1 MNILEIQLNLASPD
15 TQERLL
21 AVAALR
27 QYDAAIA
34 VPLLASRRCDQTV
47 LVRSFVA
54 MGFGHQQNRAAF
66 QFLVSMLETEATANV
81 RAEVASAL
89 IKYGKVAVPAIV
101 RAFHRYPD
109 WLMRM
114 SILLSLSEMDSPE
127 ELFQLCLSAWVDS
140 NLVVQETGV
149 QCLASLVGTPW
160 EEDAL
165 LHLLAFGQSENWEL
179 RRQTAIAL
187 RVFKDARALEQLRL
201 LQQDD
206 EYRVV
211 SAVLEGRWSGTVN
224 G

>member
-1 MNILEIQLNLASPD
+1 MNILKIQLNLASPD
-15 TQERLL
+15 AQERLL

-54 MGFGHQQNRAAF
+54 MGFGHQQNPEAF
-66 QFLVSMLETEATANV
+66 RFLVSMLETEVTANV

-89 IKYGKVAVPAIV
+89 IKYGKAAIPPIV

-114 SILLSLSEMDSPE
+114 SILLSLSDMDSPQ
-127 ELFQLCLSAWVDS
+127 ELFQLCLSAWVDP
-140 NLVVQETGV
+140 NLVVQETGI
-149 QCLASLVGTPW
+149 QCLAALVETPL
-160 EEDAL
+160 EEDVL
-165 LHLLAFGQSENWEL
+165 LHLLAFGQSEKWEL

-187 RVFKDARALEQLRL
+187 RQFTDVRAIALLNVF
-201 LQQDD
+201 QQDD
-206 EYRVV
+206 DYRVV
-211 SAVLEGRWSGTVN
+211 SEVLEAQWSGDAI

>member
-1 MNILEIQLNLASPD
+1 MNLLEIQLNLASSD
-15 TQERLL
+15 VQERLL

-34 VPLLASRRCDQTV
+34 VPLLASRRCDQMV

-54 MGFGHQQNRAAF
+54 MGFGHQQNPEAF
-66 QFLVSMLETEATANV
+66 RFLVSMLETEVTANV

-89 IKYGKVAVPAIV
+89 IKYGKAAVSPIV

-114 SILLSLSEMDSPE
+114 CILLSLSEMDSPQ
-127 ELFQLCLSAWVDS
+127 ELFQLCLAAWVDS

-149 QCLASLVGTPW
+149 QCLASLVGTPL

-165 LHLLAFGQSENWEL
+165 LHLLAFGQSEKWQI

-187 RVFKDARALEQLRL
+187 RVFDDFRAVVRL
-201 LQQDD
+201 SELQHDE

-211 SAVLEGRWSGTVN
+211 SSVLDGQWVGDAI

>member
-1 MNILEIQLNLASPD
+1 MNLLEIQLNLASSD
-15 TQERLL
+15 VQERLL

-54 MGFGHQQNRAAF
+54 MGFGHQQNPEAF
-66 QFLVSMLETEATANV
+66 RFLVSMLETEVTANV

-89 IKYGKVAVPAIV
+89 IKYGKAAVSPIV

-114 SILLSLSEMDSPE
+114 SILLSLSEMDSPQ
-127 ELFQLCLSAWVDS
+127 ELFQLCLAAWVDS

-149 QCLASLVGTPW
+149 QCLASLVGTPL

-165 LHLLAFGQSENWEL
+165 LHLLAFGQSEKWQL

-187 RVFKDARALEQLRL
+187 RAFDDFRAVARLSE
-201 LQQDD
+201 LQQDAD
-206 EYRVV
+206 YRVV
-211 SAVLEGRWSGTVN
+211 SAVLDGQWVGDAI

>member
-1 MNILEIQLNLASPD
+1 MNILEIQLNLSSSD
-15 TQERLL
+15 VQERLL

-54 MGFGHQQNRAAF
+54 MGFGHQQNPEAF
-66 QFLVSMLETEATANV
+66 RFLVSMLETEVTANV

-89 IKYGKVAVPAIV
+89 IKYGKAAVLPIV

-114 SILLSLSEMDSPE
+114 SILLSLSEMNSPQ
-127 ELFQLCLSAWVDS
+127 ELFQLCLSAWVDP
-140 NLVVQETGV
+140 NLVVQETGI
-149 QCLASLVGTPW
+149 QCLVALVGTPL

-165 LHLLAFGQSENWEL
+165 LHLFAFGESEKWEL

-187 RVFKDARALEQLRL
+187 RQFTDSRARTALSAF
-201 LQQDD
+201 QQDVD
-206 EYRVV
+206 YRVV
-211 SAVLEGRWSGTVN
+211 SAVLDGRWAGDAI